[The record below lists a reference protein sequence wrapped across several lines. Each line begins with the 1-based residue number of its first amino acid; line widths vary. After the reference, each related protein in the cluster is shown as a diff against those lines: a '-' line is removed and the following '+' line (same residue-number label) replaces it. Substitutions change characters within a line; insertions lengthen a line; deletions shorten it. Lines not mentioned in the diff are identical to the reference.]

1 MIIRIVKLTI
11 QPEKMDEFIAHFQA
25 NKKKIRSVAGC
36 RTLALFRDSSDPCIF
51 FTYSHWKTP
60 EHLEDYRQSEL
71 FKGIWSAVKPMF
83 MLAPEAWSL
92 DEVVR
97 YM

>member
-11 QPEKMDEFIAHFQA
+11 QPERTDDFIANFQA
-25 NKKKIRSVAGC
+25 NKKKIRSFAGC
-36 RTLALFRDSSDPCIF
+36 RTLALFRDSNDPCIF

-71 FKGIWSAVKPMF
+71 FKGVWESVKPMF
-83 MLAPEAWSL
+83 LLAAEAWSV

-97 YM
+97 YF